1 MEEELLLI
9 GVVVNLEWD
18 GDLLVV
24 YGFLAAPRGG
34 NLEGWVFTHTAFGCV
49 SHEHNWHPWCGL
61 SSG

>member
-1 MEEELLLI
+1 MEEELFNWF
-9 GVVVNLEWD
+9 VVNLEWD